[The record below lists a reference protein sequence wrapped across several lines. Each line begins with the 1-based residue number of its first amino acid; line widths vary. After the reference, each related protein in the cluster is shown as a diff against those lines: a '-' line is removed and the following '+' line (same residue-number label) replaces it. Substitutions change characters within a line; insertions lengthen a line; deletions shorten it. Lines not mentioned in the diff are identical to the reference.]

1 VARNLGRRGVG
12 SEARQIPKRFQSP
25 IEANT
30 VPATLTII
38 IAIRVL
44 LSVSAS
50 AMQKRLVNRGAS
62 VIGIWTATYGLMLPV
77 ALVAALI
84 TSTKPPSSFWVD
96 SLLGGVLDALG
107 NLAMIAALR
116 AADLSVFGPLNAIRP
131 ILALLFG
138 WLFLKEIPTAAG
150 LWGILITVGGACF
163 VLKEDPHAGDK
174 RSSVWAVLGFRLLGF
189 ALATVASV
197 FLKRAAMTVSAEMTL
212 MGWFGCG
219 LICLLVYGTVRRES
233 LVPSGE
239 RDWLVIHAITFVI
252 MQWMTIKIFQNTLLS
267 YAFVFFQLG
276 MVLQVIAG
284 RLFFREPHFGRR
296 MVGCVVM
303 SIGAALI
310 IWRG

>member
-1 VARNLGRRGVG
+1 
-12 SEARQIPKRFQSP
+12 
-25 IEANT
+25 
-30 VPATLTII
+30 
-38 IAIRVL
+38 
-44 LSVSAS
+44 
-50 AMQKRLVNRGAS
+50 
-62 VIGIWTATYGLMLPV
+62 
-77 ALVAALI
+77 
-84 TSTKPPSSFWVD
+84 
-96 SLLGGVLDALG
+96 LDALG